1 MGQPRAQRAD
11 GKPGPGRTVASLP
24 RVGIV
29 LAAGRS
35 QRLSSRTGG
44 GSKALLRVGGVP
56 LIERAVRG
64 LLRAGI
70 EEVVVVVGYRAGP
83 VAAVVKKIA
92 PGRVRAVYAKD
103 WQRGN
108 GASLAAAERLLAER
122 DDLFVVVTMDH
133 VFSDG
138 AIEQLVRTGAPA
150 VLVDRSPDEDV
161 WAEGTRVRIRRGAA
175 YAFSKQIEERP
186 VDCGAFLLTRDVF
199 GCQRDA
205 AAEGDDSLAGAVTRL
220 ARVRPLRAVELTRG
234 SWWQDVDTPADLAL
248 VKRRLRRS
256 LAKAGDGPV
265 SRHLNRPISTRMSM
279 LLAPLG
285 VHADVL
291 SVLSASIGV
300 LGGWL
305 LAQGSAVG
313 GALLVHGSSVLDG
326 VDGEVARLRLRA
338 SPRGALLDG
347 VLDRL
352 VDATIV
358 AALGVW
364 AVREGHAT
372 STVIV
377 LVGAATATA
386 ILSMASKDRITALG
400 LFPAPERALGWLL
413 GGRDGRL
420 FLIAV
425 LAALGLPLVAL
436 VAVTATAGAT
446 LLLRVASVLRRER

>member
-1 MGQPRAQRAD
+1 MGDARAQRAES
-11 GKPGPGRTVASLP
+11 GPRAGRSIASLP

-35 QRLSSRTGG
+35 ERLSSVTGG
-44 GSKALLRVGGVP
+44 GSKALVRVGGVP

-103 WQRGN
+103 WSRGN
-108 GASLAAAERLLAER
+108 GASLAAAERMLAER
-122 DDLFVVVTMDH
+122 DDLFAVVTMDH
-133 VFSDG
+133 IFSDE
-138 AIEQLVRTGAPA
+138 AIGQLVRTGAPA
-150 VLVDRSPDEDV
+150 VLVDPLPDEDV

-199 GCQRDA
+199 ACQRDA
-205 AAEGDDSLAGAVTRL
+205 AADGDDSLAGAVTRL

-248 VKRRLRRS
+248 AKRRLRRS

-265 SRHLNRPISTRMSM
+265 SRHLNRPVSTRLSM

-285 VHADVL
+285 IHADVL
-291 SVLSASIGV
+291 SVVSASIGV
-300 LGGWL
+300 LGAWL
-305 LAQGSAVG
+305 LARGSGVA

-338 SPRGALLDG
+338 GPRGALLDG

-352 VDATIV
+352 VDSGV
-358 AALGVW
+358 VVALGVW
-364 AVREGHAT
+364 AAREGHAST
-372 STVIV
+372 TVIA
-377 LVGAATATA
+377 LVGAATAMV

-425 LAALGLPLVAL
+425 LAALGLPLAAL
-436 VAVTATAGAT
+436 IAVTATAGAT
-446 LLLRVASVLRRER
+446 LVMRVVSVLRRQR